1 MTAVL
6 EPDSTLP
13 PSGTTSARTAGRR
26 RRIWRPATEIAI
38 DLGTANTLMLV
49 KGEGLT
55 LDEPTVAAVGPSGD
69 VLGVGLEAKLM
80 IGRTPA
86 GIRAVRPLKD
96 GVIADFGVTEKLLRT
111 FLARILDRHLFRV
124 KPTVLVSVPSC
135 VTEVERRAVR
145 DAARQAGAKRLY
157 MVAEPIAAAVGAG
170 LPVREPSGSLI
181 VNVGGG
187 TTDIAVLSLSSV
199 VCDASVRVG
208 GDAMDMAIVQFLRKQ
223 YSLLVG
229 EATAEQVKLAIG
241 SATPLDTEISMQVR
255 GRDLVSGLPR
265 TVTVDSAGVRDA
277 IHESLQRIVNA
288 VRRALEATPP
298 ELATDIL
305 DLGIVLTGG
314 GALIRG
320 LDLLLAYETGLE
332 VRVDLDP
339 RTSVVRGAGEIRND
353 LAGWEEVLQ
362 A

>member
-6 EPDSTLP
+6 EPTHEGSAP
-13 PSGTTSARTAGRR
+13 RSIKSGPATSGRR
-26 RRIWRPATEIAI
+26 MWRPASDIAI
-38 DLGTANTLMLV
+38 DLGTANTLILV
-49 KGEGLT
+49 KGEGLA
-55 LDEPTVAAVGPSGD
+55 LDEPTVAAVSPSGS

-96 GVIADFGVTEKLLRT
+96 GVIADFGVTEQLLRT
-111 FLARILDRHLFRV
+111 FLARVLDRHFFRV
-124 KPTVLVSVPSC
+124 KPSLLVSVPSC

-145 DAARQAGAKRLY
+145 DAARQAGAKRLL

-170 LPVREPSGSLI
+170 LPVSEPTGSLV

-187 TTDIAVLSLSSV
+187 TTDVAVLSLSSV

-208 GDAMDMAIVQFLRKQ
+208 GDAMDQAILQFLRKH

-229 EATAEQVKLAIG
+229 DATAERVKLAIG
-241 SATPLDTEISMQVR
+241 SAVPLEAEVSLPVR

-265 TVTVDSAGVRDA
+265 TVSVDSAGIRDA
-277 IHESLQRIVNA
+277 MHEPVQRIVNA

-298 ELATDIL
+298 ELARDIL

-320 LDLLLAYETGLE
+320 LDLLLAYETGLD

-339 RTSVVRGAGEIRND
+339 RTSVVRGAGTILDD
-353 LAGWEEVLQ
+353 LARWDDVLQ